1 MSESDNTL
9 ALAGIQLRGCPRALG
24 VYSGFDGE
32 KVFSGVIRCGSWTC
46 PFCGPIKVK
55 QLRKRLLEGDISKQ
69 AVPRYGFK
77 FATLTFGGVDIRSKF
92 LVYKPAVACCFPSVE
107 QSREAW
113 GQNRFQP
120 QTTSYYNSKLG
131 QTITG
136 PLYNLTAMYEFM
148 MSGFNKLRTA
158 LVKHFGKFM
167 YFRIFEPHQ
176 DGVPHLHVLFVGE
189 AVVHKSFLSVMSGLW
204 KKYGLGFVKLSVIR
218 DKRGKKVANF
228 HGAQHAINYMLKY
241 ITKDIKKAGRYKRV
255 FSCSRNTLLPK
266 IKKEWESMKI
276 IMGTIEDEGKCF
288 VEEVV
293 YDSDIHGN
301 PAHEFEVG
309 CFGSRRELEN
319 YERSQGIL
327 AFDGDF
333 FIDTPSVVDSI
344 QNVHISQ
351 LTQNTINLNRRHYK

>member
-1 MSESDNTL
+1 MAQDISKILGNQVT
-9 ALAGIQLRGCPRALG
+9 GCPRALG

-46 PFCGPIKVK
+46 PFCGPIKLK
-55 QLRKRLLEGDISKQ
+55 QLRKRLIDGDISKQ
-69 AVPRYGFK
+69 AVSKYGFK
-77 FATLTFGGVDIRSKF
+77 FATLTFGGLDIRSKF
-92 LVYKPAVACCFPSVE
+92 LIYKPALLARFPLPGTLQDRQTWE
-107 QSREAW
+107 
-113 GQNRFQP
+113 QNRFQP
-120 QTTSYYNSKLG
+120 QTTTYFNTKLG
-131 QTITG
+131 QSMTG
-136 PLYNLTAMYEFM
+136 PLYDLTAMYEFM
-148 MSGFNKLRTA
+148 MAGFNKLRTA

-189 AVVHKSFLSVMSGLW
+189 NIISKSFLPVMSSLW
-204 KKYGLGFVKLSVIR
+204 KKYGLGFVKLSVIHN
-218 DKRGKKVANF
+218 KRGKKVENF
-228 HGAQHAINYMLKY
+228 HGAAHAVNYMLKY

-276 IMGTIEDEGKCF
+276 FMGTVEDDGQSF
-288 VEEVV
+288 VEEVI

-301 PAHEFEVG
+301 PAHEFEAGV
-309 CFGSRRELEN
+309 FGNRRELEL
-319 YERSQGIL
+319 YERSHGIL

-333 FIDTPSVVDSI
+333 FVDTPSVVDSI
-344 QNVHISQ
+344 QNIHISQ